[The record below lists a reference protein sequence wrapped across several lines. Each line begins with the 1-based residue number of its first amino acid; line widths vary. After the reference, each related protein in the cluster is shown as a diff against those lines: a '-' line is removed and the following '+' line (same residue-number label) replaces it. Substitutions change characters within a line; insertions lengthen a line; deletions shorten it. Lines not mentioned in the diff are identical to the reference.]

1 MKVISMQ
8 VGAIGTNCYLV
19 QDEVTGLG
27 FVVDPGDEAERI
39 LSAVRAQ
46 AVDVRYLFLTHAH
59 FDHVLAAAA
68 LQRAT
73 GARLVVHRLDAPKLR
88 AQAMTEFRAFLRGE
102 YEEPQADIL
111 VNGGETFE
119 IGSMK
124 AEYLYTP
131 GHTNGSCCIRVEDSL
146 FSGDTL
152 FRLEC
157 GRCDLPTGDFS
168 QMLTSLASLAEID
181 ADLKVYPGHDRT
193 STLAFERANNP
204 YIRQALSR

>member
-1 MKVISMQ
+1 MQ

>member
-19 QDEVTGLG
+19 KDETSGFG

-39 LSAVRAQ
+39 LSAVQ
-46 AVDVRYLFLTHAH
+46 TQKMDVRYIFLTHAH

-73 GARLVVHRLDAPKLR
+73 GAYLVVHTLDAPKLR
-88 AQAMTEFRAFLRGE
+88 TEAMTEFRSFLRGG
-102 YEEPQADIL
+102 YDEPRADIL
-111 VNGGETFE
+111 VNGGECFDV
-119 IGSMK
+119 GSMK

-131 GHTNGSCCIRVEDSL
+131 GHTNGSCCIRVGDCL

-168 QMLTSLASLAEID
+168 QMLASLAALAAIGE
-181 ADLKVYPGHDRT
+181 DLRVYPGHDRA
-193 STLAFERANNP
+193 STLAYERAHNP
-204 YIRQALSR
+204 YIRQALAR